1 MMPARRHLAS
11 AAQRTLVSFADA
23 IAALSCDPA
32 PRGRHGSEDDP
43 VHGWDSDAAGDAI
56 DWLATQPLSPD
67 QVAALAAAL
76 DQRPARWARDGE
88 LALRAWDL
96 LAAGDWSR
104 LPRFLIVASEE
115 DYTSETDGGSF
126 LDDDDDDDADDDDDD
141 GPNPLMQR
149 RRVLEAS
156 LLERAIDAMRHTDD
170 RDARARLFAA
180 ALDAPERVGSDSAAH
195 MAAQIL
201 DRLASRA
208 PASFGWLCDLI
219 ATETADGP
227 YGWAVSG
234 LAHRQRQLQ
243 QEALRRLHRL
253 FTEQDW
259 EELVTEASA
268 VIEAYPDRHEPHVFL
283 TVAHRWLEQLDDAEA
298 AARRG
303 LALVPGSL
311 AILDAAL
318 PPMLHNG
325 RADAAIALWQELR
338 PRLLDA
344 AFDGDPDRARARLHI
359 ERCTG
364 PLRAVLD
371 SVVGNVI
378 VAYCTG
384 KRVDDGIRD
393 LVGYIDALDG
403 PLLLGNAAC
412 MFALAGDVDAAL
424 GAVERA
430 LEAGKPVGFF
440 ERDGDLDSLR
450 AMPAFQALLETARDA
465 AEDSDTEDS
474 EDDDRE
480 DDDREDED
488 GEGSDDRQAAVD
500 AIRAQLASREV
511 DTIRAGLRALRAWV
525 TEAGSEPDL
534 SRFGVEPGEEEL
546 VASEPFDAIVERHGL
561 ALGTDSLL
569 DLVASLFNSNV
580 EYHSTRAAITAARLL
595 VATDDVAVHHALV
608 EIFQRG
614 LEYYDD
620 GHRYHGESGLDL
632 FIDEILAAC
641 SGPPLARLMIWA
653 YEHHYTQDLGDL
665 LAPAL
670 ASNLATD
677 DEDQV
682 LTAFERSLRDDDG
695 SLYTYEMEAA
705 LGRIQACLD
714 RPTLSA
720 TARARLEVLRA
731 EAQAEQTMYETIRRL
746 LRTELATDLHQ
757 LLAAVGTTI
766 AADRVE
772 RESTTVS
779 IELAR
784 HYPDLRIEVLLD
796 ALGHFGGDDEL
807 FAHLLRLAVELDP
820 YATVERVAR
829 LSDDRG
835 AAASDALRRGI
846 ERGNDP
852 ALFTSLRRT
861 LRLRDLWT
869 ELPRA
874 GHPAL
879 TELLDRA
886 RSRPAARST

>member
-1 MMPARRHLAS
+1 V
-11 AAQRTLVSFADA
+11 TFADA

-43 VHGWDSDAAGDAI
+43 VHAWDSDAAGDAI

-67 QVAALAAAL
+67 QVAAIAAAL

-96 LAAGDWSR
+96 LAAGDWPR

-126 LDDDDDDDADDDDDD
+126 LEDDDDEDDDDDDD

-149 RRVLEAS
+149 RRVVEAS

-180 ALDAPERVGSDSAAH
+180 ALDAPERVDSDSAAH

-208 PASFGWLCDLI
+208 PAGFGWLCDLI
-219 ATETADGP
+219 ATETVDGP

-234 LAHRQRQLQ
+234 LAHRQRQMQ
-243 QEALRRLHRL
+243 QDALRRLHHL

-283 TVAHRWLEQLDDAEA
+283 TVAHRWLEQFDDAEA

-338 PRLLDA
+338 PRLPDA
-344 AFDGDPDRARARLHI
+344 AFDGDPDRERARLHI

-393 LVGYIDALDG
+393 LAGYIDVLDG

-412 MFALAGDVDAAL
+412 MFALAGAVDAAL

-430 LEAGKPVGFF
+430 LDAGKPVAFF
-440 ERDGDLDSLR
+440 ERDSDLDSLR
-450 AMPAFQALLETARDA
+450 SLPAFQALLEAARDA
-465 AEDSDTEDS
+465 AAEDS

-480 DDDREDED
+480 DDDESEDEESVEED
-488 GEGSDDRQAAVD
+488 EEGSDGSQAAVD
-500 AIRAQLASREV
+500 AIRFQLASREV

-525 TEAGSEPDL
+525 TEAGSDPDL

-569 DLVASLFNSNV
+569 DLVASLFNCNV
-580 EYHSTRAAITAARLL
+580 AYHSTRAAITAARLL
-595 VATDDVAVHHALV
+595 VATGDVAVHHALV
-608 EIFQRG
+608 DIFQRG

-620 GHRYHGESGLDL
+620 GHRYHGESGMDL

-641 SGPPLARLMIWA
+641 SGPPLACLMIWA
-653 YEHHYTQDLGDL
+653 YGHHYTQDLGDL
-665 LAPAL
+665 LAPTL
-670 ASNLATD
+670 ASNLAPD
-677 DEDQV
+677 DEHQV

-695 SLYTYEMEAA
+695 SLYTYEMETA

-720 TARARLEVLRA
+720 AARARLEVLRA

-766 AADRVE
+766 PADRVE

-784 HYPDLRIEVLLD
+784 HYPDLRIDVLLD
-796 ALGHFGGDDEL
+796 ALGPFGGDDQL

-820 YATVERVAR
+820 TATVERVAR
-829 LSDDRG
+829 LTDDPG
-835 AAASDALRRGI
+835 AAAGDAVRRGI

-874 GHPAL
+874 AHPAL
-879 TELLDRA
+879 TELLDRE
-886 RSRPAARST
+886 RSRPEARST